1 VRFRVVSRQSRAN
14 DEPLRRVP
22 LGESRA
28 FVEVILRIDPL
39 EPFRSSS
46 ILGDLAPNYFRM
58 ADQPTGGDSPSE
70 GESVDK
76 NRLSMT
82 VPVAVMYENGITHS
96 AE

>member
-1 VRFRVVSRQSRAN
+1 M
-14 DEPLRRVP
+14 
-22 LGESRA
+22 
-28 FVEVILRIDPL
+28 
-39 EPFRSSS
+39 
-46 ILGDLAPNYFRM
+46 LGDLAPNYFRM